1 MFRYQTFPSE
11 IWKDLCLVTESVI
24 FEYENDFRYANK
36 SPLMHPQVASNL
48 PFSLVSL
55 DEAEL

>member
-24 FEYENDFRYANK
+24 FEYENDFPYANK
-36 SPLMHPQVASNL
+36 SPLNASASCIKFAL
-48 PFSLVSL
+48 FSSL
-55 DEAEL
+55 AG